1 MPADG
6 TVVKSL
12 KMILINWAYDTSGV
26 LYSDTEIENYLKDF
40 RRFGFLDVETIER
53 IQRGATIPKSHS
65 KFFYRIPFREKDARP
80 GNILLD
86 VLYEDSHY
94 NKVERVPVSSPFIE
108 LDDNSLLVSIP
119 SVNDIL
125 GDKFTAFA
133 PNTSGIPYFKGDKDC
148 TADRRRIELPYG
160 NWHGLSKEIIR

>member
-1 MPADG
+1 M
-6 TVVKSL
+6 
-12 KMILINWAYDTSGV
+12 
-26 LYSDTEIENYLKDF
+26 
-40 RRFGFLDVETIER
+40 
-53 IQRGATIPKSHS
+53 
-65 KFFYRIPFREKDARP
+65 
-80 GNILLD
+80 
-86 VLYEDSHY
+86 
-94 NKVERVPVSSPFIE
+94 PVSSPFIE
-108 LDDNSLLVSIP
+108 LDDNPLLVSIP

>member
-6 TVVKSL
+6 TVVKSM
-12 KMILINWAYDTSGV
+12 KMILINWAYDTSGM
-26 LYSDTEIENYLKDF
+26 LYSGTEIENYLKDF

-65 KFFYRIPFREKDARP
+65 KFFYRIAFREKDARP

-125 GDKFTAFA
+125 DDKLTAFA
-133 PNTSGIPYFKGDKDC
+133 PTLRGSLI
-148 TADRRRIELPYG
+148 
-160 NWHGLSKEIIR
+160 SKEIKTVLLTGKGLNYPMGIGLD